1 MQIYLLDC
9 CLQGAK
15 GTNITIDVICGI
27 MTDKS
32 VGDEVDRYAAVNE
45 VILKT
50 YSQPC
55 LDFKYSKMIDGLR
68 QTDWNSSA
76 SEGGKISRQ
85 VFMTSR

>member
-1 MQIYLLDC
+1 MTSYLLNR

-15 GTNITIDVICGI
+15 GTNVTIDVICGI
-27 MTDKS
+27 MIDKS

-45 VILKT
+45 LILKT
-50 YSQPC
+50 YSQTC

-76 SEGGKISRQ
+76 SEGGMISRLDIW
-85 VFMTSR
+85 